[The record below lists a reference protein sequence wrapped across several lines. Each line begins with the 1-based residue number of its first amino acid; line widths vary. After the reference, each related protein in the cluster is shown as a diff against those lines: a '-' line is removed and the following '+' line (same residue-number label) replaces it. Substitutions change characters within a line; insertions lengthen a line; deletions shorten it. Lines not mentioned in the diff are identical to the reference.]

1 MIPHPATMIAKRL
14 YIFTRLQICPLYIF
28 GNKATDGTYGSKYWF
43 PVFGFDSGP
52 NLQPLFTTRYLLFT
66 LTFYKMASSRK
77 KNLLT
82 GITVN
87 SAASNVR
94 PLESRSFLKRHQ
106 GFLQKHLRDTLPK
119 FNSSPLKSYRFHPI
133 GSRISSSNHPFFRRV
148 FRC

>member
-77 KNLLT
+77 KNLLN

-119 FNSSPLKSYRFHPI
+119 FNSSPLKKLPVSPNRKPDLVFQPSI
-133 GSRISSSNHPFFRRV
+133 FQGG